1 MQPALT
7 ADEWLS
13 GIDKNPNL
21 ISFKDGHHVGGGAMS
36 PTSGSSAEK
45 YNRYDAILLS
55 NESYNISIFTRKRL
69 LLI

>member
-7 ADEWLS
+7 ADEWMS

-21 ISFKDGHHVGGGAMS
+21 ISFKDGHHVGGDAMS

-45 YNRYDAILLS
+45 YNRCDVILLS

-69 LLI
+69 LHM